1 MMRKITLELLRH
13 GPPHNQLL
21 SPLTEYIA
29 LCENHSAVTLH
40 VPFEHNQMLYRLRAL
55 SYQLGPEAREF
66 QMGDTARVLGQLLG
80 EIPGLTAD
88 LNRQRTGT
96 SDGDTAEQ
104 VTHLRLI
111 ISASELAL
119 LPFELATAPNGFPGE
134 GQALSLQ
141 TQQPICITRET
152 RRVAQ
157 EYVRWPRKPRILFA
171 FASPPDMEAVPAE
184 AHLLALREALT
195 PWLALSDDYDDDK
208 RLKIIGDRLSVLP
221 YASAESLEDACAKND
236 YTHVHILAHGVQTNT
251 PYDSRFGLAFHSDR
265 QPDGMEAISGDRL
278 ATILR
283 TPRHSQPGRFTRPAV
298 VTLASCNA
306 GNVGSVTGVGASI
319 AHALHEAGVP
329 LVIASQYPLSFGG
342 SVVFVKDMYEG
353 LLWGEDP
360 RKLVVGMR
368 RRLHSYFKDKHDW
381 ASIVAYASLP
391 PNFDAQLV
399 DARIQQSMNCISI
412 ALNMADRA
420 MSAFLT
426 SESQL
431 PPVASGVENHARR
444 DTLARAQQ
452 QVSEAKARLKLAIDE
467 HPEQEARILELLAST
482 EKREAQMLYHSTQQG
497 KLDPSSKEGMQLIS
511 MLETS
516 RNHYWSSYL
525 KQRKSPSQLVQFLS
539 LTLLLQYLDRL
550 PRPLDQPEQDMTS
563 IWLSA
568 HVQSLNDAD
577 HGERSNRVWAY
588 GNLTELYLIAKHI
601 DGLPPAYCGDSLTN
615 RALEAARK
623 LVSLAG
629 STSFEVFSTRRQ
641 IERYVYWFVPMVPD
655 AYNIEALATQL
666 LKVLP
671 ACDEPDWDY

>member
-29 LCENHSAVTLH
+29 LCENHSAVTFH

-66 QMGDTARVLGQLLG
+66 QMADTARVLGRLLG

-141 TQQPICITRET
+141 TQQPVCITRET

-171 FASPPDMEAVPAE
+171 FASPPDLETVPAE
-184 AHLLALREALT
+184 AHLLALREALA
-195 PWLALSDDYDDDK
+195 PWLALSDDYDDEQ

-221 YASAESLEDACAKND
+221 NASAESLEDACAKND

-251 PYDSRFGLAFHSDR
+251 PYDSRFGLAFHADR
-265 QPDGMEAISGDRL
+265 HADGIEAISGDRL

-283 TPRHSQPGRFTRPAV
+283 TPRHGQPGRFTRPAV

-329 LVIASQYPLSFGG
+329 LVIASQYPLSVGG

-381 ASIVAYASLP
+381 ASIVTYASLP

-399 DARIQQSMNCISI
+399 DARIQQAMASALI

-420 MSAFLT
+420 MGTFSCP
-426 SESQL
+426 EPQL
-431 PPVASGVENHARR
+431 PATVARVENHAHR
-444 DTLARAQQ
+444 DTLARAQE
-452 QVSEAKARLKLAIDE
+452 QVTEAKARLTMTMGE
-467 HPEQEARILELLAST
+467 HPEQQARILELLAST
-482 EKREAQMLYHSTQQG
+482 EKREAQMIYHSTQQD
-497 KLDPSSKEGMQLIS
+497 KFDPNSNDGMLLIS
-511 MLETS
+511 KLETS

-539 LTLLLQYLDRL
+539 LTLLLQCLGRL
-550 PRPLDQPEQDMTS
+550 PRPLDQPGQDMTS

-568 HVQSLNDAD
+568 HMQSLNDAD
-577 HGERSNRVWAY
+577 HGDGSNRAWAY
-588 GNLTELYLIAKHI
+588 GNLMELYLIGKYI
-601 DGLPPAYCGDSLTN
+601 DDLPPAYCGDSLTSK
-615 RALEAARK
+615 ALEAART

-641 IERYVYWFVPMVPD
+641 IMRYRDWFVPMVSG
-655 AYNIEALATQL
+655 AYNMEALIREL
-666 LKVLP
+666 LEVLP
-671 ACDEPDWDY
+671 ACDEPDWDF

>member
-88 LNRQRTGT
+88 LNRQKTST
-96 SDGDTAEQ
+96 SDGSTAEQ

-111 ISASELAL
+111 MSASELAL
-119 LPFELATAPNGFPGE
+119 LPFELATAPNGFPGA

-141 TQQPICITRET
+141 TEQPVCITRET
-152 RRVAQ
+152 RRVPQ
-157 EYVRWPRKPRILFA
+157 EYMRWPRRPHILFA

-195 PWLALSDDYDDDK
+195 PWLALSDDYDEEK
-208 RLKIIGDRLSVLP
+208 RLAIVGKRLSVLP
-221 YASAESLEDACAKND
+221 NASAESLEAACAKND
-236 YTHVHILAHGVQTNT
+236 YTHVHILAHGIQTNT

-265 QPDGMEAISGDRL
+265 HPDGMEAISGDRL

-283 TPRHSQPGRFTRPAV
+283 TPRHNQPGRFTRPAV

-381 ASIVAYASLP
+381 ASIVTYASLP
-391 PNFDAQLV
+391 PNFDAQLA
-399 DARIQQSMNCISI
+399 DARIQQSMDCISI
-412 ALNMADRA
+412 ALSIADRA

-426 SESQL
+426 SDSLL
-431 PPVASGVENHARR
+431 PPTASSADKHAHR
-444 DTLARAQQ
+444 DALARAQQ
-452 QVSEAKARLKLAIDE
+452 QVTDAKARLQLAIDE
-467 HPEQEARILELLAST
+467 YPEQEARILELLAST
-482 EKREAQMLYHSTQQG
+482 EKREAQMIYHSTQQG
-497 KLDPSSKEGMQLIS
+497 KFDPGSKEGLQLINK
-511 MLETS
+511 LETS

-539 LTLLLQYLDRL
+539 LTLLLQHLGRL
-550 PRPLDQPEQDMTS
+550 PRPLDQPDQDMTS

-568 HVQSLNDAD
+568 HLQSLNDAD
-577 HGERSNRVWAY
+577 HGEQCTRAWAY

-601 DGLPPAYCGDSLTN
+601 DGLPPAFYGDQITN
-615 RALEAARK
+615 KALEAARK
-623 LVSLAG
+623 LVSLTG
-629 STSFEVFSTRRQ
+629 STSFEVFSMRRQ
-641 IERYVYWFVPMVPD
+641 VVRYLNWFVPMAAG
-655 AYNIEALATQL
+655 AYDIEALAREL
-666 LKVLP
+666 LTVLP

>member
-88 LNRQRTGT
+88 LNRQKAGT
-96 SDGDTAEQ
+96 SDGSTAEQ

-119 LPFELATAPNGFPGE
+119 LPFELATAPNGFPGA

-141 TQQPICITRET
+141 TEQPVCITRET
-152 RRVAQ
+152 RRVPQ
-157 EYVRWPRKPRILFA
+157 EYMRWPRRPHILFA

-195 PWLALSDDYDDDK
+195 PWLALSDDYDEEK
-208 RLKIIGDRLSVLP
+208 RLAIVGKRLSVLP
-221 YASAESLEDACAKND
+221 NASAESLEAACAKND
-236 YTHVHILAHGVQTNT
+236 YTHVHILAHGIQTNT

-265 QPDGMEAISGDRL
+265 HPDGMEAISGDRL

-283 TPRHSQPGRFTRPAV
+283 TPRHNQPGRFTRPAV

-381 ASIVAYASLP
+381 ASIVTYASLP
-391 PNFDAQLV
+391 PNFDAQLA
-399 DARIQQSMNCISI
+399 DARIQQSMDCISI
-412 ALNMADRA
+412 ALSIADRA

-426 SESQL
+426 SDSLL
-431 PPVASGVENHARR
+431 PPTASSVENQAHR
-444 DTLARAQQ
+444 DALARAQQ
-452 QVSEAKARLKLAIDE
+452 QVTDAKARLQLAIDE
-467 HPEQEARILELLAST
+467 YPEQEARILELLAST
-482 EKREAQMLYHSTQQG
+482 EKREAQMIYHSTQQG
-497 KLDPSSKEGMQLIS
+497 KFDPGSKEGLQLINK
-511 MLETS
+511 LETS
-516 RNHYWSSYL
+516 RNHYWASYL

-539 LTLLLQYLDRL
+539 LTLLLQYLGRL
-550 PRPLDQPEQDMTS
+550 PRPFDQPDQDMTS

-577 HGERSNRVWAY
+577 HGEQCTRAWAY

-601 DGLPPAYCGDSLTN
+601 DGLPPAFCGDQITN
-615 RALEAARK
+615 KALEAARK
-623 LVSLAG
+623 LVSLTG
-629 STSFEVFSTRRQ
+629 STSFEVFSMRRQ
-641 IERYVYWFVPMVPD
+641 VVRYLNWFVPMAAG
-655 AYNIEALATQL
+655 AYDIEALARQL
-666 LKVLP
+666 LTVLP

>member
-88 LNRQRTGT
+88 LNRQKTST
-96 SDGDTAEQ
+96 SDGSTAEQ

-111 ISASELAL
+111 MSASELAL
-119 LPFELATAPNGFPGE
+119 LPFELATAPNGFPGA

-141 TQQPICITRET
+141 TEQPVCITRET
-152 RRVAQ
+152 RRVPQ
-157 EYVRWPRKPRILFA
+157 EYMRWPRRPHILFA

-195 PWLALSDDYDDDK
+195 PWLALSDDYDEEK
-208 RLKIIGDRLSVLP
+208 RLAIVGKRLSVLP
-221 YASAESLEDACAKND
+221 NASAESLEAACAKND
-236 YTHVHILAHGVQTNT
+236 YTHVHILAHGIQTNT

-265 QPDGMEAISGDRL
+265 HPDGMEAISGDRL

-283 TPRHSQPGRFTRPAV
+283 TPRHNQPGRFTRPAV

-381 ASIVAYASLP
+381 ASIVTYASLP
-391 PNFDAQLV
+391 PNFDAQLA
-399 DARIQQSMNCISI
+399 DARIQQSMDCISI
-412 ALNMADRA
+412 ALSIADRA

-426 SESQL
+426 SDSLL
-431 PPVASGVENHARR
+431 PPTASSVENEAHR

-452 QVSEAKARLKLAIDE
+452 QVTDAKARLQLAIDE
-467 HPEQEARILELLAST
+467 YPEQEARILELLAST
-482 EKREAQMLYHSTQQG
+482 EKREAQMIYHSTQQG
-497 KLDPSSKEGMQLIS
+497 KFDPGSKEGLQLINK
-511 MLETS
+511 LETS

-539 LTLLLQYLDRL
+539 LTLLLQYLGRL
-550 PRPLDQPEQDMTS
+550 PRPLDQPDQDMTS

-577 HGERSNRVWAY
+577 HGEQCTRAWAY

-601 DGLPPAYCGDSLTN
+601 DGLPPAFCGDQITN
-615 RALEAARK
+615 KALEAARK
-623 LVSLAG
+623 LVSLTG
-629 STSFEVFSTRRQ
+629 STSFEVFSMRRQ
-641 IERYVYWFVPMVPD
+641 VVRYLNWFVPMAAG
-655 AYNIEALATQL
+655 AYDIEALAREL
-666 LKVLP
+666 LTVLP

>member
-88 LNRQRTGT
+88 LNRQKTST
-96 SDGDTAEQ
+96 SDGSTAEQ

-111 ISASELAL
+111 MSASELAL
-119 LPFELATAPNGFPGE
+119 LPFELATAPNGFPGA

-141 TQQPICITRET
+141 TEQPVCITRET
-152 RRVAQ
+152 RRVPQ
-157 EYVRWPRKPRILFA
+157 EYMRWPRRPHILFA

-195 PWLALSDDYDDDK
+195 PWLALSDDYDEEK
-208 RLKIIGDRLSVLP
+208 RLAIVGKRLSVLP
-221 YASAESLEDACAKND
+221 NASAESLEAACAKND
-236 YTHVHILAHGVQTNT
+236 YTHVHILAHGIQTNT

-265 QPDGMEAISGDRL
+265 HPDGMEAISGDRL

-283 TPRHSQPGRFTRPAV
+283 TPRHNQPGRFTRPAV

-381 ASIVAYASLP
+381 ASIVTYASLP
-391 PNFDAQLV
+391 PNFDAQLA
-399 DARIQQSMNCISI
+399 DARIQQSMDCISI
-412 ALNMADRA
+412 ALSIADRA

-426 SESQL
+426 SDSLL
-431 PPVASGVENHARR
+431 PPTASSADKHAHR
-444 DTLARAQQ
+444 DALARAQQ
-452 QVSEAKARLKLAIDE
+452 QVTDAKARLQLAIDE
-467 HPEQEARILELLAST
+467 YPEQEARILELLAST
-482 EKREAQMLYHSTQQG
+482 EKREAQMIYHSTQQG
-497 KLDPSSKEGMQLIS
+497 KFDPGSKEGLQLINK
-511 MLETS
+511 LETS

-539 LTLLLQYLDRL
+539 LTLLLQHLGRL
-550 PRPLDQPEQDMTS
+550 PRPLDQPDQDMTS

-577 HGERSNRVWAY
+577 HGEQCTRAWAY
-588 GNLTELYLIAKHI
+588 GNLTELYLIARHI
-601 DGLPPAYCGDSLTN
+601 DGLPPAFCGDQITN
-615 RALEAARK
+615 KALEAARK
-623 LVSLAG
+623 LVSLTG
-629 STSFEVFSTRRQ
+629 STSFEVFSMRRQ
-641 IERYVYWFVPMVPD
+641 VVRYLNWFVPMAAG
-655 AYNIEALATQL
+655 AYDIEALARQL
-666 LKVLP
+666 LTVLP

>member
-88 LNRQRTGT
+88 LNRQKTST
-96 SDGDTAEQ
+96 SDGSTAEQ

-111 ISASELAL
+111 MSASELAL
-119 LPFELATAPNGFPGE
+119 LPFELATAPNGFPGA

-141 TQQPICITRET
+141 TEQPVCITRET
-152 RRVAQ
+152 RRVPQ
-157 EYVRWPRKPRILFA
+157 EYMRWPRRPHILFA

-195 PWLALSDDYDDDK
+195 PWLALSDDYDEEK
-208 RLKIIGDRLSVLP
+208 RLAIVGKRLSVLP
-221 YASAESLEDACAKND
+221 NASAESLEAACAKND
-236 YTHVHILAHGVQTNT
+236 YTHVHILAHGIQTNT

-265 QPDGMEAISGDRL
+265 HPDGMEAISGDRL

-283 TPRHSQPGRFTRPAV
+283 TPRHNQPGRFTRPAV

-381 ASIVAYASLP
+381 ASIVTYASLP
-391 PNFDAQLV
+391 PNFDAQLA
-399 DARIQQSMNCISI
+399 DARIQQSMDCISI
-412 ALNMADRA
+412 ALSIADRA

-426 SESQL
+426 SDSLL
-431 PPVASGVENHARR
+431 PPTASSADKHAHR

-452 QVSEAKARLKLAIDE
+452 QVTDAKARLQLAIDE
-467 HPEQEARILELLAST
+467 YPEQEARILELLAST
-482 EKREAQMLYHSTQQG
+482 EKREAQMIYHSTQQG
-497 KLDPSSKEGMQLIS
+497 KFDPGSKEGLQLINK
-511 MLETS
+511 LETS

-539 LTLLLQYLDRL
+539 LTLLLQHLGRL
-550 PRPLDQPEQDMTS
+550 PRPLDQPDQDMTS

-577 HGERSNRVWAY
+577 HGEQCTRAWAY

-601 DGLPPAYCGDSLTN
+601 DGLPPAFCGDQITN
-615 RALEAARK
+615 KALGAARK
-623 LVSLAG
+623 LVSLTG
-629 STSFEVFSTRRQ
+629 STSFEVFSMRRQ
-641 IERYVYWFVPMVPD
+641 VVRYLNWFVPMAAG
-655 AYNIEALATQL
+655 AYDIEALARQL
-666 LKVLP
+666 LTVLP